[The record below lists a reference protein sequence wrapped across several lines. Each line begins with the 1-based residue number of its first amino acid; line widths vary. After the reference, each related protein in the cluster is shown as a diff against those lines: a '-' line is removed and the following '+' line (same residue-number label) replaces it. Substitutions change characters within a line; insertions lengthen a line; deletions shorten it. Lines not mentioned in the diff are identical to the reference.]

1 MRFSFVLVAVAASIA
16 SVSASDTAAEGCAF
30 FCLHSRQCGGCPRPA
45 CNIFFCVRDWTTCLL
60 LNKFYRRPSSGD
72 LGRGVICHGGV
83 CLATLAGG
91 TLIISLHVQYRFS
104 RKPGFSTRLC
114 WAKCTV
120 VKSHLLF
127 ATGLRGLV
135 GRLPCQ
141 GLADSAAEVTPSH
154 RIEHLFNQRSDLFTS
169 SHNAVFVRP
178 RCLDCFDSISIC
190 Q

>member
-16 SVSASDTAAEGCAF
+16 SVSASDAAAEGCAF
-30 FCLHSRQCGGCPRPA
+30 FCLDIRQRSGCKHPV
-45 CNIFFCVRDWTTCLL
+45 CNIFFCVQNWTTCLL

-72 LGRGVICHGGV
+72 LRRGVICHGGV

-104 RKPGFSTRLC
+104 RKPGFSTRLAGFSRTSSMPRFSRQRC
-114 WAKCTV
+114 RSDTK
-120 VKSHLLF
+120 
-127 ATGLRGLV
+127 
-135 GRLPCQ
+135 
-141 GLADSAAEVTPSH
+141 SH
-154 RIEHLFNQRSDLFTS
+154 RIEHPFNQRSDLFTS
-169 SHNAVFVRP
+169 SHNAVFVCP